1 MLLEVPPEQVTTME
15 ELGRGAFGTVYKS
28 VMRRL
33 PEKMTSSKPKDHSLD
48 SHEGRIVATKVLPGA
63 WIQNMA
69 KRWLTLSTDVSML
82 NWFTGVTL
90 NRFELFNPIGNKY
103 YIVENSISI
112 PRSVTGWCTLG
123 VQFRCFIFSYVY
135 YDLCMYI
142 PMYIMTSLQKCTL
155 IILKYRRGPPW
166 NRLSDR
172 RFVMNI
178 SM

>member
-82 NWFTGVTL
+82 NWFTGMTL
-90 NRFELFNPIGNKY
+90 NRFELFNPIGSKY

-112 PRSVTGWCTLG
+112 PQSVTGWCTSG
-123 VQFRCFIFSYVY
+123 VHFKSFIS
-135 YDLCMYI
+135 
-142 PMYIMTSLQKCTL
+142 MYIMTSLSVCNLLNQNCTL
-155 IILKYRRGPPW
+155 IILKCRRGPPL

-172 RFVMNI
+172 CFVMNI
-178 SM
+178 LM

>member
-1 MLLEVPPEQVTTME
+1 MLLEVPPERVTTME
-15 ELGRGAFGTVYKS
+15 ELGQGAFGRVYKS
-28 VMRRL
+28 VMRGL

-48 SHEGRIVATKVLPGA
+48 SNEGCIVATKVLPGA

-90 NRFELFNPIGNKY
+90 NRFELFNPIGSKY

-112 PRSVTGWCTLG
+112 PQSVTRWCTSG
-123 VQFRCFIFSYVY
+123 VHFRSLFFA
-135 YDLCMYI
+135 MYI
-142 PMYIMTSLQKCTL
+142 NDLPECLQFTKT
-155 IILKYRRGPPW
+155 KMHAYNTYKRRRGPPL
-166 NRLSDR
+166 NRLSGR

>member
-1 MLLEVPPEQVTTME
+1 MLLEVPPESVTTME
-15 ELGRGAFGTVYKS
+15 LLGRGAFGRVYKS

-33 PEKMTSSKPKDHSLD
+33 PEKMTSSKPKNHSLN
-48 SHEGRIVATKVLPGA
+48 SHEARIVATKVLPGA

-123 VQFRCFIFSYVY
+123 VQFRSFIFSYVY
-135 YDLCMYI
+135 YDLC
-142 PMYIMTSLQKCTL
+142 MYIMTSLQKCTL